1 MADSL
6 WIYFCFYFLG
16 FYHFDSIDTNC
27 FDFKIRVRPSSTGAQ
42 KCSLNFG
49 FLLHHLFSNFVCK
62 NHFEN
67 LLKTQFL
74 RPLLHWFWFST
85 LGPSIC
91 ISNQLLG
98 NASTSLKPL
107 FLSWLFAPWGARS
120 VPMHFLGVEL
130 PTSHMGRHS
139 NKQASKQKWS
149 AFTVIYMKEPGSWA
163 GCALESILLVCCSPP
178 WTLLK
183 EVSCMG

>member
-49 FLLHHLFSNFVCK
+49 FLLHHLFSNFVYK

-91 ISNQLLG
+91 FSNQLLG

-139 NKQASKQKWS
+139 NKQASRSDQHS
-149 AFTVIYMKEPGSWA
+149 
-163 GCALESILLVCCSPP
+163 LLFIWRNQGLGLVVH
-178 WTLLK
+178 WK
-183 EVSCMG
+183 VSF